1 LGDAKRVSVIEA
13 VVQKRFGQF
22 LLNAAMREGGFVCLA
37 GRNGSGKTTFLRI
50 IAGLTKPDGGH
61 VKVNGRDVTRMPL
74 ERRGVVMVT
83 PESSIPT
90 MQEDEHL
97 LWGAKLKG
105 VEVGEERLKAVKEAL
120 GIDFHGKVGRMSLG
134 MRERVSLATAL
145 LSAPA
150 GILVDEAFSNLHERE
165 GFIATYRKLATNA
178 GIDVVFSTQD
188 ESDGRLAEHLYVM
201 EDGRAKK
208 RF

>member
-1 LGDAKRVSVIEA
+1 MIEA
-13 VVQKRFGQF
+13 AVQKRFGQF
-22 LLNAAMREGGFVCLA
+22 LLDAAVSDGGFICVA
-37 GRNGSGKTTFLRI
+37 GRNGSGKTTLLRI
-50 IAGLTKPDGGH
+50 VAGLTKPDGGR
-61 VKVNGRDVTRMPL
+61 VKVNGKDVTGMPL

-83 PESSIPT
+83 PESCIPS
-90 MQEDEHL
+90 MREDEHL
-97 LWGAKLKG
+97 RWGAKLKG
-105 VEVGEERLKAVKEAL
+105 VEVGGERLRAVKEAL
-120 GIDFHGKVGRMSLG
+120 GIDFRGKVGKLSLG

-145 LSAPA
+145 LSGPA

-165 GFIATYRKLATNA
+165 GFIAAYRKLAAEA

-201 EDGRAKK
+201 EDGRATR

>member
-1 LGDAKRVSVIEA
+1 MIEA
-13 VVQKRFGQF
+13 AVQKRFGEF
-22 LLNAAMREGGFVCLA
+22 SLDAAVSEDGFVCLA

-61 VKVNGRDVTRMPL
+61 VKINGRDVTGAPL

-83 PESSIPT
+83 PESSIPS
-90 MQEDEHL
+90 MREDEHL
-97 LWGAKLKG
+97 VWGAKLKG
-105 VEVGEERLKAVKEAL
+105 VEIGKERLQTVKEAL
-120 GIDFHGKVGRMSLG
+120 GIDFRGKVGKLSLG

-150 GILVDEAFSNLHERE
+150 AILVDEAFSNLHERE
-165 GFIATYRKLATNA
+165 GFISSYRKLSTDA

-188 ESDGRLAEHLYVM
+188 DSDGRLAEHLYIM
-201 EDGRAKK
+201 EEGRATK

>member
-1 LGDAKRVSVIEA
+1 MIEA
-13 VVQKRFGQF
+13 SVKKRLGQF
-22 LLNAAMREGGFVCLA
+22 SLDVTMSEGGFICLA

-50 IAGLTKPDGGH
+50 VAGLTKPDVGH
-61 VKVNGRDVTRMPL
+61 VKANGREITGLPI
-74 ERRGVVMVT
+74 ERRGVVMVM

-90 MQEDEHL
+90 LEVDAHL

-105 VEVGEERLKAVKEAL
+105 AEVGKERLAAVKEEL
-120 GIDFHGKVGRMSLG
+120 GIDFHGQVGKLSLG
-134 MRERVSLATAL
+134 MRERVSLGTAL

-150 GILVDEAFSNLHERE
+150 GILVDEAFSNLHDRE
-165 GFIATYRKLATNA
+165 GFIASYRKLTADA

-188 ESDGRLAEHLYVM
+188 DSDGRLAEHLYTM
-201 EDGRAKK
+201 EDGTATR

>member
-1 LGDAKRVSVIEA
+1 MIEA
-13 VVQKRFGQF
+13 AVRKQFGQF
-22 LLNAAMREGGFVCLA
+22 TLDAALSEGGFICLA
-37 GRNGSGKTTFLRI
+37 GKNGSGKTTLLRI
-50 IAGLTKPDGGH
+50 VAGLTKPDGGY
-61 VKVNGRDVTRMPL
+61 VKVNGKDVTRMPL

-83 PESSIPT
+83 PESSIPS

-105 VEVGEERLKAVKEAL
+105 VEIGKERLEAVKAAL
-120 GIDFHGKVGRMSLG
+120 GIDFRGKVGKLSLG

-145 LSAPA
+145 LSRPA
-150 GILVDEAFSNLHERE
+150 AILVDEAFSNLHERDE
-165 GFIATYRKLATNA
+165 FIATYRKLTADA

-188 ESDGRLAEHLYVM
+188 DSDGRLAEHLYVM
-201 EDGRAKK
+201 EDGMATK